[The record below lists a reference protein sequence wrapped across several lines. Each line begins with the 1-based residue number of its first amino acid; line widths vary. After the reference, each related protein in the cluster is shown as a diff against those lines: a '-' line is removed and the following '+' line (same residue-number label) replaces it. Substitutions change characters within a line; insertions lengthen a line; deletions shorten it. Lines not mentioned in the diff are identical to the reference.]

1 MNLSLGRNFGK
12 RCFFDKNKPIN
23 YYVYTAFKAVFGYV
37 EYLGDRPMV
46 GQGRTSRTAA
56 FFTRLWRGSRLYGY
70 VISSKEIK

>member
-23 YYVYTAFKAVFGYV
+23 YYVYTAFEAVFGYV

-46 GQGRTSRTAA
+46 GQRPLKPFIMVRIHVSQH
-56 FFTRLWRGSRLYGY
+56 
-70 VISSKEIK
+70 